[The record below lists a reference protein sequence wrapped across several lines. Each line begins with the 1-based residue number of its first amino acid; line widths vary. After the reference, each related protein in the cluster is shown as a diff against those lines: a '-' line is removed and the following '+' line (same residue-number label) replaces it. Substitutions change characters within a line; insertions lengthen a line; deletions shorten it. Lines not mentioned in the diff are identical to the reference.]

1 MKYSGQGHRTDP
13 LPIGDKEPSAILTLS
28 LLEQGLYDEN
38 KGDIPI
44 IWSEEP
50 ASITH
55 GSSEGIAD
63 AFRAVVKLPVRV
75 REEDAVTSV
84 SNQDIIEGVPLP
96 RLYSGPR
103 YQWQNNE
110 YRV

>member
-44 IWSEEP
+44 I
-50 ASITH
+50 
-55 GSSEGIAD
+55 
-63 AFRAVVKLPVRV
+63 
-75 REEDAVTSV
+75 
-84 SNQDIIEGVPLP
+84 
-96 RLYSGPR
+96 
-103 YQWQNNE
+103 
-110 YRV
+110 